1 MTSIQL
7 EVLNALGKW
16 QVDCKYTCVTHWFP
30 VETLYK
36 TALDAR
42 RRIKN
47 FAFPFPAWL
56 DQIYGQMDW
65 ESRTKKNGHRE
76 DRILLGCDFLLAEM
90 DKKWVYL
97 TTPRTP
103 DEQYQ
108 KTWGTFVVVPAEFK
122 DRFSVFH
129 TALSSK
135 GTCARKILSQCWNLT
150 RNGNAR
156 ALKCRHSY
164 STSNTALQ
172 SRDMAWNITNLPEN
186 HPVYES
192 PKITH
197 TQTHINIWMYAYIHT
212 YTHIHTYVHT
222 YISYIH
228 TNMHTYIHT

>member
-1 MTSIQL
+1 MCYPLIPSRNIVQNCTWCKKAHKKFRVSL
-7 EVLNALGKW
+7 SCLAWSNLWADGLG
-16 QVDCKYTCVTHWFP
+16 
-30 VETLYK
+30 VEDQK
-36 TALDAR
+36 ERSPR
-42 RRIKN
+42 RPDFTRVWL
-47 FAFPFPAWL
+47 PFSG
-56 DQIYGQMDW
+56 DGQ
-65 ESRTKKNGHRE
+65 
-76 DRILLGCDFLLAEM
+76 
-90 DKKWVYL
+90 KWVYL

-108 KTWGTFVVVPAEFK
+108 KTWGTFVVVPPEFK